1 MVGQTGVPESRVF
14 NRFVQDRELDKFKK
28 SLIAKGRVLKDS
40 KGNTVLN
47 ANTGEPIFLSDV
59 DSRGN
64 PTESVADRSNELA
77 RLYGPT
83 FGQVMS
89 DVGYGLSSIA
99 KGLAEKGSPLISLIR
114 GIFSPSSGI
123 ETVVPKPDPFSS
135 GADATGGAFVGPTFD
150 DQKININRLDS
161 VFPPSEMDNETFQK
175 EVLDYLYP
183 QVKYEPI
190 RISDMDMS
198 GVMASNVGQ
207 NIIGDLQNLRNL
219 ANQYNLDKI
228 QFDPFRPNRIGYKD
242 QFMFNNT
249 PINYN
254 VGIGDKGIE
263 GGISFAFKNGGPVDK
278 HGGLGYKLK

>member
-1 MVGQTGVPESRVF
+1 MRPSPKALEQREKEQLQAVRDKFFDGRTDAGVPESRVF

-59 DSRGN
+59 DSKGN
-64 PTESVADRSNELA
+64 PTKSVSDKTSELA

-123 ETVVPKPDPFSS
+123 ETVVPKPDPFSI
-135 GADATGGAFVGPTFD
+135 
-150 DQKININRLDS
+150 K
-161 VFPPSEMDNETFQK
+161 
-175 EVLDYLYP
+175 
-183 QVKYEPI
+183 
-190 RISDMDMS
+190 
-198 GVMASNVGQ
+198 
-207 NIIGDLQNLRNL
+207 
-219 ANQYNLDKI
+219 
-228 QFDPFRPNRIGYKD
+228 
-242 QFMFNNT
+242 
-249 PINYN
+249 
-254 VGIGDKGIE
+254 
-263 GGISFAFKNGGPVDK
+263 
-278 HGGLGYKLK
+278 